1 MVLGRPWTGFEA
13 VALQEAMR
21 KSVRE
26 FAAHLGVEMT
36 TVANW
41 RAGLSS
47 VTPRPLTQELLDTLL
62 VQVGAEVR
70 ERFEQIIAEGE
81 QALGLR
87 RLPARR
93 AAPPALP
100 PPTPAAGYDAT
111 LMSRLDDTRSLLD
124 RTLAACT
131 VGPAMVELMEERA
144 AGRVLSYTRTPPSSV
159 LAAVLPELVE
169 VQAISVQRQPASIQ
183 SRLSEV
189 TAVLGLLIAD
199 ALMKLGQIDRANY
212 WYGTARMAA
221 DDTGNRR
228 LRARVRAQHA
238 MLPYYYGSPEQA
250 VMLARAAQAQLPETS
265 DDATALAAAAEAR
278 ALARLGD
285 ADGADLALARARRH
299 TDRLDDLDTDE
310 AFRFS
315 EKRLLLYQSGTL
327 TNLGRIAEARRAQ
340 EHGLEL
346 YRASPG
352 VVVDPALIE
361 LDTAIGYAL
370 DGAVDAACEL
380 ATQVLTT
387 LPPEHRTSIV
397 VTRAAAVVDAIPE
410 SSRGRR
416 VVDELRQLV
425 AAGVG
430 DAW

>member
-13 VALQEAMR
+13 VALQEATR

-41 RAGLSS
+41 RSGLSA

-70 ERFEQIIAEGE
+70 ERFEQILAEGE
-81 QALGLR
+81 QALGSR

-93 AAPPALP
+93 AAAVAVGGVPAPNSDVAL
-100 PPTPAAGYDAT
+100 
-111 LMSRLDDTRSLLD
+111 LSRLDDARLVID
-124 RTLAACT
+124 RTLAAGT
-131 VGPAMVELMEERA
+131 VGTAMVELMEERA
-144 AGRVLSYTRTPPSSV
+144 AGRMLAYTRTAPS
-159 LAAVLPELVE
+159 AVLSTVLPDLLE
-169 VQAISVQRQPASIQ
+169 VQSISTQRQPAAIQ
-183 SRLSEV
+183 ARLSEI

-199 ALMKLGQIDRANY
+199 ALMKLGQIERADY
-212 WYGTARMAA
+212 WYGTARLAA

-238 MLPYYYGSPEQA
+238 MLPYYYGRPEQA
-250 VMLARAAQAQLPETS
+250 VLLARAAQAQLPEIA

-285 ADGADLALARARRH
+285 ADGADLALTRARQQI
-299 TDRLDDLDTDE
+299 DELGDAVTDE

-327 TNLGRIAEARRAQ
+327 TNLGRTAAARRAQ
-340 EHGLEL
+340 ERGLRL
-346 YRASPG
+346 YRDSPG
-352 VVVDPALIE
+352 VVVDPALLE
-361 LDTAIGYAL
+361 LDAAVCHAL
-370 DGAVDAACEL
+370 DGAVDEACAL
-380 ATQVLTT
+380 AVRVLTT
-387 LPPEHRTSIV
+387 LPPEHRTTIV
-397 VTRAAAVVDAIPE
+397 TTRAAAVVEAIPE
-410 SSRGRR
+410 PGRDRR
-416 VVDELRQLV
+416 VVDELRRLV
-425 AAGVG
+425 AAGPG
-430 DAW
+430 GPR

>member
-13 VALQEAMR
+13 VALQEATR

-26 FAAHLGVEMT
+26 FAAHLGIEMT

-41 RAGLSS
+41 RAGLSA

-62 VQVGAEVR
+62 VQVGPEVR
-70 ERFEQIIAEGE
+70 ERFEQILVEGE
-81 QALGLR
+81 AALGAR

-93 AAPPALP
+93 ATA
-100 PPTPAAGYDAT
+100 PAAPVASYDAT
-111 LMSRLDDTRSLLD
+111 LFARLDDARALVD
-124 RTLAACT
+124 RTVAACT
-131 VGPAMVELMEERA
+131 VGPVMVDLMEERA
-144 AGRVLSYTRTPPSSV
+144 AGRVLAYTRTPPAQV
-159 LAAVLPELVE
+159 LATVLPDVLE
-169 VQAISVQRQPASIQ
+169 VQAVATQRQPAAIQ

-199 ALMKLGQIDRANY
+199 ALMKLGQIERANF

-221 DDTGNRR
+221 DDTANLR

-250 VMLARAAQAQLPETS
+250 VVLARAAQAQLPEIA

-285 ADGADLALARARRH
+285 SAGADLALNRAVHR
-299 TDRLDDLDTDE
+299 TVELGDTPTDE
-310 AFRFS
+310 AFRFG
-315 EKRLLLYQSGTL
+315 EKRLLLYQSGIL
-327 TNLGRIAEARRAQ
+327 TNLGRTDAARRVQ
-340 EHGLEL
+340 EQALQL
-346 YRASPG
+346 YRMSPG

-370 DGAVDAACEL
+370 DGAVDEACEL
-380 ATQVLTT
+380 AAQVLTT
-387 LPPEHRTSIV
+387 LPPEHRTTIV
-397 VTRAAAVVDAIPE
+397 VRRAAAVVDAIGDRG
-410 SSRGRR
+410 RGRR
-416 VVDELRQLV
+416 RVEELRHLV
-425 AAGVG
+425 AAGTE
-430 DAW
+430 AAR